1 MKHLLEIAN
10 IVTWKKVKKIEIF
23 DETSLRNKNSK
34 FNEFF
39 EALMDG
45 KFKNDR
51 DAASS
56 LYGCSPTDDK
66 YRQLKSRFRKRILN
80 TLFFIDVNLPS
91 TSGYDRAYFSCNKDW
106 TLVKILQSYGAHVSA
121 EDLAKSILTVALKFS
136 FADLIVNCS
145 RILREYAAQDGDD
158 KSFDLYN
165 NYISIYNEILAA
177 EMESENYYQQMLLKY
192 KQTSATESTDLEPL
206 DNWCN
211 ELIQLSERFESPV
224 INFNMFL
231 LWITKFELEN
241 DHNSVIAISE
251 KAEEYIKTFPQ
262 YEKEEKILTFQ
273 LKKMLAYL
281 HLKDF
286 KNGKINAEKNMH
298 YFVEGTDE
306 WYEFMEYYFLL
317 AMYTDNL
324 VNTMGIY
331 QRVTNLPKF
340 KKASRL
346 IKEKWKIYQYYMEY
360 LIEIGGDKNLALTL
374 QKSGI
379 KLNKLLTD
387 PVLYPKELR
396 ILTIHTVIAQ
406 VLFALE
412 RKNFVNAAENIER
425 LKSYTLRQLKTEENQ
440 RMILFIKLLQQL
452 MKADFTLF
460 HLSST
465 EKYVEKLE
473 EKPLMY
479 RGNLNDLEIIPL
491 ENLWKILLERIK

>member
-51 DAASS
+51 DAASA

-91 TSGYDRAYFSCNKDW
+91 TSNYDRAYFSCNKDW

-121 EDLAKSILTVALKFS
+121 EDLAKSILTIALKFS

-158 KSFDLYN
+158 KNFDLYN
-165 NYISIYNEILAA
+165 NYIGSYNEILAA

-192 KQTSATESTDLEPL
+192 KQISATDNLDLEPL

-286 KNGKINAEKNMH
+286 KNGKVNAEKNIH
-298 YFVEGTDE
+298 SFTEGTEE
-306 WYEFMEYYFLL
+306 WYVFMEYYFLL
-317 AMYTDNL
+317 AMHTENL

-340 KKASRL
+340 RKASRL
-346 IKEKWKIYQYYMEY
+346 IKEKWKIFQYYMEY
-360 LIEIGGDKNLALTL
+360 MIEIGGDKNLSLTL

-379 KLNKLLTD
+379 KLNKLMTD

-425 LKSYTLRQLKTEENQ
+425 LKSYTQRQLKSEENQ

-452 MKADFTLF
+452 MKADFTQI

-465 EKYVEKLE
+465 EKYLEKLE

-491 ENLWKILLERIK
+491 ENLWKILLDRIK

>member
-51 DAASS
+51 DAASA

-91 TSGYDRAYFSCNKDW
+91 TSNYDRAYFSCNKDW

-121 EDLAKSILTVALKFS
+121 EDLAKSILTIALKFS

-158 KSFDLYN
+158 KNFDLYN
-165 NYISIYNEILAA
+165 NYIGSYNEILAA

-192 KQTSATESTDLEPL
+192 KQISATDNLDLEPL

-286 KNGKINAEKNMH
+286 KNGKVNAEKNIH
-298 YFVEGTDE
+298 SFTEGTDE

-317 AMYTDNL
+317 AMHTENL

-340 KKASRL
+340 RKASRL

-360 LIEIGGDKNLALTL
+360 MIEIGGDKNLSLTL

-379 KLNKLLTD
+379 KLNKLMTD

-425 LKSYTLRQLKTEENQ
+425 LKSYTQRQLKSEENQ

-452 MKADFTLF
+452 MKADFTQI

-465 EKYVEKLE
+465 EKYLEKLE

>member
-91 TSGYDRAYFSCNKDW
+91 TSNYDRAYFSCNKDW

-192 KQTSATESTDLEPL
+192 KQISATEGMDLEPL

-286 KNGKINAEKNMH
+286 KNGKVNAEKNIH

-317 AMYTDNL
+317 AMHSDNL

-360 LIEIGGDKNLALTL
+360 LIEIGGDKNLAMTL

-379 KLNKLLTD
+379 KLNKLMTD

-412 RKNFVNAAENIER
+412 RRNFVNAAENIER

-452 MKADFTLF
+452 MKADFTIQ

-465 EKYVEKLE
+465 EKYIEKLE

-479 RGNLNDLEIIPL
+479 RGSLNDLEIIPL

>member
-23 DETSLRNKNSK
+23 DEASLRNKNSK

-45 KFKNDR
+45 KYKNDR

-91 TSGYDRAYFSCNKDW
+91 TSNYDRAYFSCNKDW
-106 TLVKILQSYGAHVSA
+106 TLVKILQSYGAHISA
-121 EDLAKSILTVALKFS
+121 EDLAKSILSIALKFS
-136 FADLIVNCS
+136 FADIIVNCA
-145 RILREYAAQDGDD
+145 RILRAYAAKDGDD
-158 KSFDLYN
+158 KAFEQYN
-165 NYISIYNEILAA
+165 EYIRVYNEILSA
-177 EMESENYYQQMLLKY
+177 EMLSEHYYQLMLLKY
-192 KQTSATESTDLEPL
+192 KQVSASENLDLEPL

-211 ELIQLSERFESPV
+211 ELIQLSEQFESPV

-262 YEKEEKILTFQ
+262 YEKEEKILLFQ
-273 LKKMLAYL
+273 LKKMSAYL

-286 KNGKINAEKNMH
+286 KNGKVNAEKNIH
-298 YFVEGTDE
+298 YFQEGTE
-306 WYEFMEYYFLL
+306 AWYEFMEYYFLL
-317 AMYTDNL
+317 AMHTNNL

-331 QRVTNLPKF
+331 QRVINLPKF
-340 KKASRL
+340 RKASRI
-346 IKEKWKIYQYYMEY
+346 IKEKWKIYQYYLDY
-360 LIEIGGDKNLALTL
+360 LIEIGNDKNLAMSL
-374 QKSGI
+374 QKSGL
-379 KLNKLLTD
+379 KQNKLMTD

-406 VLFALE
+406 VLYALE
-412 RKNFVNAAENIER
+412 RRSFVNAAENIER
-425 LKSYTLRQLKTEENQ
+425 LKSYTLRQLKADENQ

-452 MKADFTLF
+452 MKADFTLQ

-465 EKYVEKLE
+465 EKYLEKLE

-491 ENLWKILLERIK
+491 ENLWKIILERIK